1 MPDDRIFESS
11 PKVVC
16 ANHDSTAEGGRPSV
30 VGSWKAYDAI
40 LSMHD
45 AILQL
50 RDDPADPVKIGLVS
64 LPEYILFWGFDF
76 S

>member
-16 ANHDSTAEGGRPSV
+16 ANHDSTTEGGRSSD
-30 VGSWKAYDAI
+30 VGRAYDAI

-50 RDDPADPVKIGLVS
+50 RDDTADPVKIGLVS
-64 LPEYILFWGFDF
+64 LPEYTLFWGFDF